1 MANNNV
7 QNVRFLRNGNLY
19 STRDAARAALSG
31 MQSTLTV
38 EQDGS
43 VILARYGSGSDI
55 KTLAGYIYA
64 TNSVKT
70 ITIFDIDDAGA
81 DVDEKIAALKAE
93 IDAILGNGVSSSN
106 TVSSQLSVLSGTPS
120 DDSSATSVN
129 GAKAYAKDYTDSEID
144 KLEYS
149 GVTTGE
155 GVYVTNVTEVNGV
168 ISASTSTLPTVAAIS
183 GVGQAITAVS
193 QSNGTVSAVAGDIA
207 AEHVTVADSGN
218 KFTATTVEGV
228 LAEIDAAYKAADTAI
243 IGGASATADTLG
255 EIEGIINQM
264 KTDEKTYTIEEITS
278 GLASNVRKA
287 YKLVDEDGAQSG
299 ATIEIYKD
307 SSLQSV
313 ELVNE
318 DPTQQPAK
326 QGQFLKLTYVTDS
339 GTTDVVYLDVS
350 TFLVEAEFKNGLQV
364 NSSGEVSIK
373 LDTNGD
379 DTGEGKFL
387 TVSSNGL
394 KLDGV
399 TDAISAATEAAVNAL
414 DSTVTGSTSGS
425 HITISIEEL
434 DGKLVQSGL
443 TIYENDIA
451 SASVLASEIEHR
463 KAVDGVQG
471 DAYTA
476 NTSMNYISGATSL
489 KDADEKLDGALKS
502 LNDDV
507 IKGVKVNGSG
517 LTETNNE
524 VNIQISSVAATG
536 ADASPIIVNTDSNGA
551 VTLKIEYLDAGIYDA
566 E

>member
-1 MANNNV
+1 IVKTLVGFA
-7 QNVRFLRNGNLY
+7 Y
-19 STRDAARAALSG
+19 ISG
-31 MQSTLTV
+31 ETKTLTV
-38 EQDGS
+38 FDVDG
-43 VILARYGSGSDI
+43 
-55 KTLAGYIYA
+55 
-64 TNSVKT
+64 
-70 ITIFDIDDAGA
+70 AGA
-81 DVDEKIAALKAE
+81 DVEQKINELRTE
-93 IDAILGNGVSSSN
+93 INNKLGTSFISSAN
-106 TVSSQLSVLSGTPS
+106 TVEANLTALSGT
-120 DDSSATSVN
+120 SSASSADTSVW
-129 GAKAYAKDYTDSEID
+129 GAKIYASSYTESIID
-144 KLEYS
+144 GLEGSVTAADGSYVKSVTQVDGKIS
-149 GVTTGE
+149 GTT
-155 GVYVTNVTEVNGV
+155 
-168 ISASTSTLPTVAAIS
+168 AALPTVGAIS
-183 GVGQAITAVS
+183 GEGQAITAVS
-193 QSNGTVSAVAGDIA
+193 QSNGTIAASAGDIA
-207 AEHVTVADSGN
+207 ASHVTVVDSGG
-218 KFTATTVEGV
+218 KFTATTVEAV

-243 IGGASATADTLG
+243 IGGASASADTLG

-264 KTDEKTYTIEEITS
+264 KTDEKTYTIAEITS

-287 YKLVDEDGAQSG
+287 YKLVDEDGTQSG

-318 DPTQQPAK
+318 DPTQEPAK
-326 QGQFLKLTYVTDS
+326 QGQFLKFTYVTDS
-339 GTTDVVYLDVS
+339 ETTDIVYLDVS
-350 TFLVEAEFKNGLQV
+350 TFLVEAEFKDGLQV
-364 NSSGEVSIK
+364 NNGEVSIK

-379 DTGEGKFL
+379 DTGTGKFL
-387 TVSSNGL
+387 TVSSSGL

-443 TIYENDIA
+443 TIQENDIA
-451 SASVLASEIEHR
+451 SASVLTAEIEHR

-524 VNIQISSVAATG
+524 VNIQISSAAATG
-536 ADASPIIVNTDSNGA
+536 TDASPIVVDTDANGA
-551 VTLKIEYLDAGIYDA
+551 VTLTINYIDAGIYDA

>member
-19 STRDAARAALSG
+19 STRDAARTALSG

-64 TNSVKT
+64 TTSVKT

-81 DVDEKIAALKAE
+81 DVDEKIQE
-93 IDAILGNGVSSSN
+93 IKDILGNGVSSAN
-106 TVSSQLSVLSGTPS
+106 TVSSQLSTLSGTSS
-120 DDSSATSVN
+120 DTSAATSVN
-129 GAKAYAKDYTDSEID
+129 GAKAYAKDYTDSVVD
-144 KLEYS
+144 GLDYT
-149 GVTTGE
+149 GVTTGD
-155 GVYVTNVTEVNGV
+155 GVYVTNVTEANGV
-168 ISASTSTLPTVAAIS
+168 ISASTSTLPTVTAIS
-183 GVGQAITAVS
+183 RTGQAITAVS
-193 QSNGTVSAVAGDIA
+193 QSNGTVSAVVGDIA
-207 AEHVTVADSGN
+207 AEHVTVVDSGG
-218 KFTATTVEGV
+218 KFTATTVEAV

-243 IGGASATADTLG
+243 IGGASASADTLG

-264 KTDEKTYTIEEITS
+264 KTDEKTYTIAEITS

-287 YKLVDEDGAQSG
+287 YKLVDEDGTQSG

-318 DPTQQPAK
+318 DPTQEPAK
-326 QGQFLKLTYVTDS
+326 QGQFLKFTYVTDS
-339 GTTDVVYLDVS
+339 ETTDIVYLDVS
-350 TFLVEAEFKNGLQV
+350 TFLVEAEFKDGLQV
-364 NSSGEVSIK
+364 NNGEVSIK

-379 DTGEGKFL
+379 DTGTGKFL
-387 TVSSNGL
+387 TVSSSGL

-443 TIYENDIA
+443 TIQENDIA
-451 SASVLASEIEHR
+451 SASVLTAEIEHR

-524 VNIQISSVAATG
+524 VNIQISSAAATG
-536 ADASPIIVNTDSNGA
+536 TDASPIVVDTDANGA
-551 VTLKIEYLDAGIYDA
+551 VTLTINYIDAGIYDA